1 MYEWA
6 QARSPR
12 REYPRRARGGVHVPT
27 VHPHRSDPP
36 PPGGGRTSRGA
47 AGRGVRSGPLARTEL
62 GRRRRL
68 RGVRQPAREMAFL
81 LDVIHTSKAELDR
94 LGVQV
99 RDVQE
104 GLVDFPSQLGAEVVC
119 LTWERGQDAITH
131 YHPLSGD
138 TDTRPLPGAVE
149 DTRGPGGHPSA

>member
-1 MYEWA
+1 MYRLFTLTEA
-6 QARSPR
+6 TRLLPVVDEHLGELQ
-12 REYPRRARGGVHVPT
+12 
-27 VHPHRSDPP
+27 
-36 PPGGGRTSRGA
+36 GA
-47 AGRGVRSGPLARTEL
+47 ASDLAR
-62 GRRRRL
+62 L
-68 RGVRQPAREMAFL
+68 RERSSDVVDASVESANLAREMAFL

-138 TDTRPLPGAVE
+138 TDTRPLPGAVD

>member
-1 MYEWA
+1 MYRLFTLTEA
-6 QARSPR
+6 TRLLPVVDEHLGELQS
-12 REYPRRARGGVHVPT
+12 
-27 VHPHRSDPP
+27 
-36 PPGGGRTSRGA
+36 A
-47 AGRGVRSGPLARTEL
+47 ANDLAR
-62 GRRRRL
+62 L
-68 RGVRQPAREMAFL
+68 REASSDLPGTSVASANLAREVTFL

-131 YHPLSGD
+131 YHPLSAD
-138 TDTRPLPGAVE
+138 ADTRPLPGAVDDPRSAAE
-149 DTRGPGGHPSA
+149 HPSA